1 MGLPSSFAVGK
12 GCSQAAVAPIIP
24 IDILSQGGLALC
36 ASWVREPLCAWV
48 HIRCPRSIF
57 PSGARASFSATSDTE
72 RCIYTISQ
80 LLEQCKDSETP
91 WTIEASARSTFWA
104 TDLGKQLLA
113 SSFLV
118 DLTSFGSSA
127 KCLMRLASSLP
138 TVLQSCTQ
146 LADPSTTRVS
156 FDAAL
161 GKFYRA
167 LASSMLSHLQVS
179 EASFP
184 SLAAAQVA
192 TGLQPRKPALT
203 PVPEFKRL
211 VQVAVPHRPALD
223 SKGKLLHELRVH
235 DTVVPAG
242 SKLMTPSSLLATAV
256 LRGQRVSRSQKR
268 PVQQIQVHQE
278 HQVPQVQV
286 QHVHPVHQVPQVQVH
301 QEHQVPQ
308 AQVQHV
314 LQVHQG
320 KVPQVQQVHQ
330 VQVPQVQVQHEHQVQ
345 VPQAQVQRVHQVQV
359 PQVQVQHVHQVL
371 QMPQVQVQQLQ
382 VHQEHQVPQAQV
394 QHVHQVHQVPQVQ
407 VQHAHQVPKV
417 HQVPQAQ
424 VREVHQV
431 HHVPQVKAQ
440 QVHQVHQVPQVQA
453 QQVSQH
459 VHPVLSLPKV
469 QVQCAQMPQVSQQV
483 PQPCAQVQQDSPQV
497 SQQCPQP
504 CAQVQQ
510 DSPQVS
516 QQCAQVRQD
525 SQVSQQCSPS
535 QQDLQVNNS
544 RQVSVH
550 QQVSQQCAQVR
561 QDSQVSQQ
569 CSSSQQDSQV
579 NNSCQASAHQ
589 VITKSQ
595 GALLRTKD
603 SEAELIASGLD
614 STVSANDLVSLF
626 ETLPAETP
634 ARGVDDARE
643 KAWTAGA
650 YSQNKL
656 CGLRRNTRAF
666 PCVVAAAVKYLR
678 GCFPGACFATIAF
691 YSNVGTPM
699 HRDCNNMAGTLNYV
713 TPLTSFEKGGIWVQ
727 DETGDQ
733 SRMTPHG
740 HARGRVLQVSKGPVQ
755 FDAHSFH
762 CTLPWLG
769 SRIVL
774 IGFTPKNVLLMK
786 QEDTDFLLSLGFPLP
801 GAEPSALQSV
811 LPPVP
816 EPDSL
821 SQCNGPGAQ
830 NQQTQ
835 ILTFGVYHTECEF
848 VRAAVKAGHPRSLVD
863 ALPEHLDSCVDL
875 LAKAPPHA
883 VIQRRKQWLDKWTAR
898 AAQIGLSP
906 DPSWGLE
913 DAHMHKVLQ
922 SKRLQLLDEI
932 IATEGY
938 DDVNLARDIREG
950 FDLVGTSP
958 VSNVLPGKVTPAS
971 LHPDDVCNAA
981 SRANE
986 ALQASLGSSGDHATD
1001 VELWRKTMQ
1010 EVDRGWLLGPYSWDA
1025 LPAGH
1030 VVSHRFPLWQHDKLR
1045 PIDDYSRSGVN
1056 ACVTTLEQPTVDTA
1070 DVAAAMFAKL
1080 CERLGNA
1087 KRPSWVKG
1095 RSFDLTAAYRQL
1107 CVSVGSRKFAVVAV
1121 YDPHSGLS
1129 RLFTQVCLPFGSRA
1143 SVNGFIRC
1151 SRCIQWLATRCL
1163 LVPTTSYY
1171 DDFIVASPDCLS
1183 ENTGTTMELLFRLLG
1198 WLFDT
1203 TGPKADV
1210 FSRSVMAL
1218 GLHFD
1223 LSGSGDGVIT
1233 VDNTSKRKSDIQT
1246 LVSRVLEDGCLSYKG
1261 GMELR
1266 GKLSFANSQIMGKAG
1281 HYALKHVS
1289 AHVHAYPFVPKLCD
1303 ATADALRFLLTRI
1316 LEGQPRRICRSL
1328 GLPWFIFTDASFEP
1342 DFTGGL
1348 GGVLIA
1354 PSGSVCSWFSLLLES
1369 NDVRPLLP
1377 LTAETGIGELE
1388 TAAVVLAVQLWQEHL
1403 ESAECIAYLDN
1414 EGARLSLIRGTSA
1427 SWAITRI
1434 AHVFATTCDALTALP
1449 WLARVPSCSN
1459 LADHPSRGKDCNML
1473 PCNSAVARA
1482 HVKVLF
1488 DELVQ
1493 SIITLA

>member
-203 PVPEFKRL
+203 PVPEFKRF

-359 PQVQVQHVHQVL
+359 PQVQVQHVHQV
-371 QMPQVQVQQLQ
+371 
-382 VHQEHQVPQAQV
+382 
-394 QHVHQVHQVPQVQ
+394 
-407 VQHAHQVPKV
+407 PKV

-459 VHPVLSLPKV
+459 VHPVLPLPKV

-774 IGFTPKNVLLMK
+774 IGFTPKNVSLMK

>member
-184 SLAAAQVA
+184 LLAAAQVA

-203 PVPEFKRL
+203 PVPEFKRF

-223 SKGKLLHELRVH
+223 SKGKLLQELRVH

-301 QEHQVPQ
+301 QDHQVPQ

-320 KVPQVQQVHQ
+320 KVPQVQQ

-382 VHQEHQVPQAQV
+382 VHQEHHVPQAQV

-469 QVQCAQMPQVSQQV
+469 QLQCAQMPQVSQQV

-569 CSSSQQDSQV
+569 CSFSQQDSQV

-589 VITKSQ
+589 VNTKSQ

-774 IGFTPKNVLLMK
+774 IGFTPKNVSLMK

-801 GAEPSALQSV
+801 GAEPSVLQSV

-1030 VVSHRFPLWQHDKLR
+1030 VVSHRFPLWQRDKLR

-1056 ACVTTLEQPTVDTA
+1056 EA
-1070 DVAAAMFAKL
+1070 
-1080 CERLGNA
+1080 
-1087 KRPSWVKG
+1087 
-1095 RSFDLTAAYRQL
+1095 
-1107 CVSVGSRKFAVVAV
+1107 
-1121 YDPHSGLS
+1121 S
-1129 RLFTQVCLPFGSRA
+1129 RLNPVFCCEWWVGRGSCRFAWFSAAVGA
-1143 SVNGFIRC
+1143 SIHCAWCNF
-1151 SRCIQWLATRCL
+1151 
-1163 LVPTTSYY
+1163 
-1171 DDFIVASPDCLS
+1171 
-1183 ENTGTTMELLFRLLG
+1183 
-1198 WLFDT
+1198 
-1203 TGPKADV
+1203 
-1210 FSRSVMAL
+1210 
-1218 GLHFD
+1218 
-1223 LSGSGDGVIT
+1223 
-1233 VDNTSKRKSDIQT
+1233 
-1246 LVSRVLEDGCLSYKG
+1246 
-1261 GMELR
+1261 
-1266 GKLSFANSQIMGKAG
+1266 
-1281 HYALKHVS
+1281 
-1289 AHVHAYPFVPKLCD
+1289 
-1303 ATADALRFLLTRI
+1303 
-1316 LEGQPRRICRSL
+1316 
-1328 GLPWFIFTDASFEP
+1328 
-1342 DFTGGL
+1342 
-1348 GGVLIA
+1348 
-1354 PSGSVCSWFSLLLES
+1354 SWFSFTRFS
-1369 NDVRPLLP
+1369 RFHY
-1377 LTAETGIGELE
+1377 
-1388 TAAVVLAVQLWQEHL
+1388 LA
-1403 ESAECIAYLDN
+1403 CIMTILF
-1414 EGARLSLIRGTSA
+1414 R
-1427 SWAITRI
+1427 
-1434 AHVFATTCDALTALP
+1434 
-1449 WLARVPSCSN
+1449 
-1459 LADHPSRGKDCNML
+1459 
-1473 PCNSAVARA
+1473 RA
-1482 HVKVLF
+1482 
-1488 DELVQ
+1488 Q
-1493 SIITLA
+1493 QQQ

>member
-104 TDLGKQLLA
+104 TDLGKELLA

-127 KCLMRLASSLP
+127 RCLMRLASSLP

-203 PVPEFKRL
+203 PVPEFKRF

-268 PVQQIQVHQE
+268 PVQQIHVHQE

-359 PQVQVQHVHQVL
+359 PQVQVQHVHQVH
-371 QMPQVQVQQLQ
+371 QMPQVQ

-407 VQHAHQVPKV
+407 VQHAHQVHKV

-431 HHVPQVKAQ
+431 HHVPQVNAQ

-459 VHPVLSLPKV
+459 VHPVHSMPKV
-469 QVQCAQMPQVSQQV
+469 QVQCAQVPQVSQQV

-504 CAQVQQ
+504 CAQVQRN
-510 DSPQVS
+510 SPQVS

-589 VITKSQ
+589 VNTKSQ

-713 TPLTSFEKGGIWVQ
+713 TPLTSFEKG
-727 DETGDQ
+727 
-733 SRMTPHG
+733 
-740 HARGRVLQVSKGPVQ
+740 AY
-755 FDAHSFH
+755 
-762 CTLPWLG
+762 G
-769 SRIVL
+769 SRTRQV
-774 IGFTPKNVLLMK
+774 
-786 QEDTDFLLSLGFPLP
+786 
-801 GAEPSALQSV
+801 
-811 LPPVP
+811 
-816 EPDSL
+816 
-821 SQCNGPGAQ
+821 
-830 NQQTQ
+830 
-835 ILTFGVYHTECEF
+835 
-848 VRAAVKAGHPRSLVD
+848 
-863 ALPEHLDSCVDL
+863 
-875 LAKAPPHA
+875 
-883 VIQRRKQWLDKWTAR
+883 
-898 AAQIGLSP
+898 
-906 DPSWGLE
+906 
-913 DAHMHKVLQ
+913 
-922 SKRLQLLDEI
+922 
-932 IATEGY
+932 
-938 DDVNLARDIREG
+938 
-950 FDLVGTSP
+950 TSP
-958 VSNVLPGKVTPAS
+958 G
-971 LHPDDVCNAA
+971 
-981 SRANE
+981 
-986 ALQASLGSSGDHATD
+986 
-1001 VELWRKTMQ
+1001 
-1010 EVDRGWLLGPYSWDA
+1010 
-1025 LPAGH
+1025 
-1030 VVSHRFPLWQHDKLR
+1030 
-1045 PIDDYSRSGVN
+1045 
-1056 ACVTTLEQPTVDTA
+1056 
-1070 DVAAAMFAKL
+1070 
-1080 CERLGNA
+1080 
-1087 KRPSWVKG
+1087 
-1095 RSFDLTAAYRQL
+1095 
-1107 CVSVGSRKFAVVAV
+1107 
-1121 YDPHSGLS
+1121 
-1129 RLFTQVCLPFGSRA
+1129 
-1143 SVNGFIRC
+1143 
-1151 SRCIQWLATRCL
+1151 
-1163 LVPTTSYY
+1163 
-1171 DDFIVASPDCLS
+1171 
-1183 ENTGTTMELLFRLLG
+1183 
-1198 WLFDT
+1198 
-1203 TGPKADV
+1203 
-1210 FSRSVMAL
+1210 
-1218 GLHFD
+1218 
-1223 LSGSGDGVIT
+1223 
-1233 VDNTSKRKSDIQT
+1233 
-1246 LVSRVLEDGCLSYKG
+1246 
-1261 GMELR
+1261 
-1266 GKLSFANSQIMGKAG
+1266 
-1281 HYALKHVS
+1281 
-1289 AHVHAYPFVPKLCD
+1289 
-1303 ATADALRFLLTRI
+1303 
-1316 LEGQPRRICRSL
+1316 
-1328 GLPWFIFTDASFEP
+1328 
-1342 DFTGGL
+1342 
-1348 GGVLIA
+1348 
-1354 PSGSVCSWFSLLLES
+1354 
-1369 NDVRPLLP
+1369 
-1377 LTAETGIGELE
+1377 
-1388 TAAVVLAVQLWQEHL
+1388 
-1403 ESAECIAYLDN
+1403 
-1414 EGARLSLIRGTSA
+1414 
-1427 SWAITRI
+1427 
-1434 AHVFATTCDALTALP
+1434 
-1449 WLARVPSCSN
+1449 
-1459 LADHPSRGKDCNML
+1459 
-1473 PCNSAVARA
+1473 
-1482 HVKVLF
+1482 
-1488 DELVQ
+1488 
-1493 SIITLA
+1493 

>member
-104 TDLGKQLLA
+104 TDLGKELLA

-203 PVPEFKRL
+203 PVPEFKRF

-235 DTVVPAG
+235 DIVVPAG

-314 LQVHQG
+314 LQGHQG

-359 PQVQVQHVHQVL
+359 PQVQVQHVHQVH

-407 VQHAHQVPKV
+407 VQHAHQVHKV

-440 QVHQVHQVPQVQA
+440 QVHQVHQVPQVQV

-459 VHPVLSLPKV
+459 VHPVHSMPKV
-469 QVQCAQMPQVSQQV
+469 QVQCAQVPQVSQQV
-483 PQPCAQVQQDSPQV
+483 PQPSAQVQQDSPQV

-535 QQDLQVNNS
+535 QQDLRVNNS

-589 VITKSQ
+589 VNTKSQ

-713 TPLTSFEKGGIWVQ
+713 TPLTSFEKGSIWVQ

-740 HARGRVLQVSKGPVQ
+740 HARGRVMQVSKGPVQ

-801 GAEPSALQSV
+801 GAEPSVPQSV

-863 ALPEHLDSCVDL
+863 ALPEHLDFCVDL

-898 AAQIGLSP
+898 AAQIGMSP

-986 ALQASLGSSGDHATD
+986 ALQASLGSSGDHAAD

-1107 CVSVGSRKFAVVAV
+1107 CVSVGSRKFAVIAV

-1223 LSGSGDGVIT
+1223 LSGSGNGVIT
-1233 VDNTSKRKSDIQT
+1233 VDNTSKRKT

-1473 PCNSAVARA
+1473 RCNSAVARA

-1488 DELVQ
+1488 DKLVQ

>member
-104 TDLGKQLLA
+104 TDLGKELLA

-146 LADPSTTRVS
+146 RADPSTTRVS

-203 PVPEFKRL
+203 PVPEFKRF

-235 DTVVPAG
+235 DIVVPAG

-308 AQVQHV
+308 AQG
-314 LQVHQG
+314 HQG

-359 PQVQVQHVHQVL
+359 PQVQVQHVHQVH

-407 VQHAHQVPKV
+407 VQHAHQVHKV

-440 QVHQVHQVPQVQA
+440 QVHQVHQVPQVQV

-459 VHPVLSLPKV
+459 VHPVHSMPKV
-469 QVQCAQMPQVSQQV
+469 QVQCAQVPQVSQQV
-483 PQPCAQVQQDSPQV
+483 PQPSAQVQQDSPQV

-535 QQDLQVNNS
+535 QQDLRVNNS

-589 VITKSQ
+589 VNTKSQ

-713 TPLTSFEKGGIWVQ
+713 TPLTSFEKGSIWVQ

-740 HARGRVLQVSKGPVQ
+740 HARGRVMQVSKGPVQ

-801 GAEPSALQSV
+801 GAEPSVPQSV

-863 ALPEHLDSCVDL
+863 ALPEHLDFCVDL

-898 AAQIGLSP
+898 AAQIGMSP

-986 ALQASLGSSGDHATD
+986 ALQASLGSSGDHAAD

-1107 CVSVGSRKFAVVAV
+1107 CVSVGSRKFAVIAV

-1223 LSGSGDGVIT
+1223 LSGSGNGVIT
-1233 VDNTSKRKSDIQT
+1233 VDNTSKRKT

-1473 PCNSAVARA
+1473 RCNSAVARA

-1488 DELVQ
+1488 DKLVQ